1 MKDGIS
7 IIIPTYKTP
16 KYLYEC
22 IESIKSQITNCEYE
36 IIIGIDNCQI
46 TLEHI
51 NKHKEF
57 YEGINI
63 YFFDENVGPYI
74 IRNNLV
80 DVSKYEYILFFD
92 SDDLLIEGS
101 LEIFYNF
108 IKEHNYVRIKF
119 KNFEMKSGEMSFT
132 TVETAYG
139 VFGITKTLF
148 DKFVGFENWICNADV
163 EFSDR
168 LKFHNI
174 NSERIDS
181 ILFYRR
187 IHTDNLTVKDGTNF
201 QSKLRTK
208 LTHLINK
215 KSFDR
220 DWGNPIKIIKNYKNI
235 NEIQIT

>member
-1 MKDGIS
+1 MKDGVS

-36 IIIGIDNCQI
+36 IIIGIDNCEI
-46 TLEHI
+46 TLNHI

-63 YFFDENVGPYI
+63 YFFDESVGPYV

-80 DVSKYEYILFFD
+80 DVAKYEYILFFD

-108 IKEHNYVRIKF
+108 IKEHNYVRIRF
-119 KNFEMKSGEMSFT
+119 KNFEMVNGEMKFT
-132 TVETAYG
+132 TIETAYG

-148 DKFVGFENWICNADV
+148 DKFIGFESWICNADV

-168 LKFHNI
+168 LKFYKV
-174 NSERIDS
+174 SAKRIES

-187 IHTDNLTVKDGTNF
+187 IHTDNLTVKDGTKMF
-201 QSKLRTK
+201 SPLRAELRK
-208 LTHLINK
+208 IIKYRGINNHW
-215 KSFDR
+215 D
-220 DWGNPIKIIKNYKNI
+220 NPIKIIKNYKNI